1 MDREA
6 YLEALTFCYKAEA
19 VGAIIGELS
28 MLLREDPEEKR
39 KLDIFRR
46 IEGSNRILCLR
57 ALESEGVEKPTTERH
72 WYEAA
77 VKYGA
82 KLGEGD
88 WKTFLDAFE
97 ETVHPELFDRYLL
110 DEAGDEI
117 RHAYDRV
124 DTGLLRHLSAH
135 EHSFVSFL
143 ERERAGDSKGSTE
156 EMEAVLH
163 AELSAGLIGPDEPVG
178 W

>member
-1 MDREA
+1 MAPR
-6 YLEALTFCYKAEA
+6 
-19 VGAIIGELS
+19 S
-28 MLLREDPEEKR
+28 RPPEKTENRGPGYCWGSIR
-39 KLDIFRR
+39 KSR
-46 IEGSNRILCLR
+46 
-57 ALESEGVEKPTTERH
+57 VEKPTTERH

-77 VKYGA
+77 VKYGS

-97 ETVHPELFDRYLL
+97 ETVHPELFDRYLF
-110 DEAGDEI
+110 DEAGVEI
-117 RHAYDRV
+117 RYAYDRV
-124 DTGLLRHLSAH
+124 DTRLLRHLSAH